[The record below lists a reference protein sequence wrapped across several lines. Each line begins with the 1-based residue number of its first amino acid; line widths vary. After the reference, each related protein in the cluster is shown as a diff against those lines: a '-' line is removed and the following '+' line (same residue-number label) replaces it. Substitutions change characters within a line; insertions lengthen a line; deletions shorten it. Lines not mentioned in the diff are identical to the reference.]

1 MSRLCAARRGMVGSG
16 PGDGPGPTMNKDEQ
30 EGRLSPAKPLILVLT
45 GLSGSGKTV
54 ALRAMEDAGF
64 TCVDNLPPQLI
75 DSFVAVT
82 ATKGGRNRVALGIDI
97 RDKDFV
103 EELGAALPGLKKTY
117 DVNIIFL
124 EADLDVLIRR
134 FKETRRPHPLESPDL
149 ADIYEAVKKER
160 QMLLSLR
167 EKADLIIDTSP
178 LTPHELRRQMITL
191 YSGEAEPQALKITV
205 ISFGFKFGMPRSVDL
220 MFDVRFLPNPHFIP
234 EFKELSGLDS
244 PVRAFVLE
252 KQETGQFIERL
263 KGFLDFLIPLFKKE
277 GKAYLT
283 IGVGCT
289 GGKHRSVAIVERLV
303 SLLRQNEH
311 NVTIVHRDL

>member
-1 MSRLCAARRGMVGSG
+1 M
-16 PGDGPGPTMNKDEQ
+16 
-30 EGRLSPAKPLILVLT
+30 T

-54 ALRAMEDAGF
+54 ALRAMEDSGF

-75 DSFVAVT
+75 DSFVAAS
-82 ATKGGRNRVALGIDI
+82 ATKGGRNRIALGIDI

-103 EELGAALPGLKKTY
+103 EELSAALPGLKKTY

-149 ADIYEAVKKER
+149 VDVYEAVKKER

-178 LTPHELRRQMITL
+178 LTPHELRRQMISL

-220 MFDVRFLPNPHFIP
+220 LFDVRFLPNPHFVP
-234 EFKELSGLDS
+234 ELKELSGLDS
-244 PVRAFVLE
+244 PVRSFVLE
-252 KQETGQFIERL
+252 KPETAEFIDRL

-289 GGKHRSVAIVERLV
+289 GGKHRSVAIAERLV
-303 SLLRQNEH
+303 SMLRQDEQ